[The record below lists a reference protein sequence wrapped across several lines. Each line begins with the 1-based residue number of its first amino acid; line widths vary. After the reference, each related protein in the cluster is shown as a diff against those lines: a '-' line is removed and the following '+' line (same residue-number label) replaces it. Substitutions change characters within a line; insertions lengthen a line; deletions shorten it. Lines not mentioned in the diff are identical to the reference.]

1 MATRFFELARSTGL
15 VMGSTML
22 IKELVLPKMHFSM
35 PDIIYG
41 FKALMRSL
49 RAAAMRSAEN
59 GTSLA
64 GKYPKTAS
72 AYAMIILAVSATKL
86 INELR
91 LLAHLIAH
99 HAGIATAADF
109 GMYGWRLMHA
119 RDNEAD
125 DVSGSSSQPPS
136 SATSD
141 AEDLDDAPEEPD
153 AAATGTEGTGSDEDK
168 DYKDYTTF
176 WETRPTR
183 DMSKQLS
190 SQEIDVYKTDL
201 NIATLEDWKLKV
213 LTLMRRRYPQ
223 FGALL
228 QLAWADESNEQL
240 LEIIADNEHAAT
252 ANVWG
257 ASALLALIEV
267 TKPKGKVFEHELLG
281 CRAC

>member
-1 MATRFFELARSTGL
+1 
-15 VMGSTML
+15 ML
-22 IKELVLPKMHFSM
+22 IKELVLPKMRFTM

-59 GTSLA
+59 GARLA
-64 GKYPKTAS
+64 GGYPKASS
-72 AYAMIILAVSATKL
+72 AYAMIILAASAARL
-86 INELR
+86 MNELR

-99 HAGIATAADF
+99 AGTAIAASL
-109 GMYGWRLMHA
+109 GMRGWRLMHA
-119 RDNEAD
+119 SDDEAD
-125 DVSGSSSQPPS
+125 DASDCSSQPPS
-136 SATSD
+136 SETSD
-141 AEDLDDAPEEPD
+141 AEHPDDAYEEPA
-153 AAATGTEGTGSDEDK
+153 AAATGTEGTDSDDDK

-201 NIATLEDWKLKV
+201 NVATLEDWKLKV

-228 QLAWADESNEQL
+228 QLAWA
-240 LEIIADNEHAAT
+240 
-252 ANVWG
+252 
-257 ASALLALIEV
+257 
-267 TKPKGKVFEHELLG
+267 
-281 CRAC
+281 